1 MWNKKNVVE
10 QTQCNFLWTMV
21 ERIPCRSREIKYIV
35 NLWQIKIQKQG
46 ITFRKALSV
55 EKRVAVAMWR
65 LASGNSYRTI
75 NEVFGTGKSPVIKL
89 VQEFLYEISWVS
101 RQYVKFPRKLKTQ
114 QMQYSF

>member
-1 MWNKKNVVE
+1 M
-10 QTQCNFLWTMV
+10 
-21 ERIPCRSREIKYIV
+21 
-35 NLWQIKIQKQG
+35 KIQKQG

-89 VQEFLYEISWVS
+89 VQEFFMKSPEYTSIHKVS
-101 RQYVKFPRKLKTQ
+101 AKIEKCNTAFKDIY
-114 QMQYSF
+114 